1 VFTVDASGQL
11 TPVTQTTAANAD
23 TGAGPASVAFSPSG
37 GLLATANAN
46 ANTVSVF
53 TVDASG
59 QLTPVTQ
66 TTAANA
72 NTGSTPLS
80 VAFSPSGG
88 LLATANANAST
99 VSVFTVDG
107 SGQLTPVTQATAG
120 NANTGPYPDAVAF
133 SSTGGLLAT
142 ANQNSNTVSLGRRWI
157 FLHDEIEAG
166 VRRAPR
172 QAQARSA
179 PQPPAAQH
187 LRPTGK
193 RSKWYPEVVPDPDSA
208 HQPRLV
214 G

>member
-1 VFTVDASGQL
+1 MASR
-11 TPVTQTTAANAD
+11 
-23 TGAGPASVAFSPSG
+23 
-37 GLLATANAN
+37 
-46 ANTVSVF
+46 
-53 TVDASG
+53 
-59 QLTPVTQ
+59 
-66 TTAANA
+66 
-72 NTGSTPLS
+72 STPDRPRLTREDVLDAHE
-80 VAFSPSGG
+80 VAE
-88 LLATANANAST
+88 LLHMPLST
-99 VSVFTVDG
+99 V
-107 SGQLTPVTQATAG
+107 LELARR
-120 NANTGPYPDAVAF
+120 AVIP
-133 SSTGGLLAT
+133 GHK
-142 ANQNSNTVSLGRRWI
+142 LGRRWI